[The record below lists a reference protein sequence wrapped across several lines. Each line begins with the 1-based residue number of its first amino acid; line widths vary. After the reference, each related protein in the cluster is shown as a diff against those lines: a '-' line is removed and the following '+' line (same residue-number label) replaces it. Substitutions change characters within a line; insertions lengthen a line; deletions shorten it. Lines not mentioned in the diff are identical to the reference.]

1 VIDESNP
8 PDAAPSAASAAPAAS
23 ALTPG
28 APTPG
33 ASISGAPNPGA
44 PTDEED
50 ARRHA
55 RAVGASIAV
64 DVASELA
71 EPLRALR
78 DRLAILVDG
87 IDKHVALS
95 TGPTPYPW
103 KPLQMLR
110 QDLADAYLQ
119 TRQMA
124 RLAGDFTR
132 ALGAIGAPIG
142 ELDVNKE
149 VEAAVNLVAYRIGPR
164 TEMFVDLGQL
174 PPCRGA
180 AGELMLAVAQL
191 VVVCAESAA
200 RVDGS
205 AVSIRTR
212 REDDRV
218 AISVADNGGGAPDSA
233 GAACSHVAAVAAR
246 AGGSFDGTSP
256 EGQGSAFE
264 LRLPIA

>member
-1 VIDESNP
+1 MADPPSTETPPAVDDDE
-8 PDAAPSAASAAPAAS
+8 
-23 ALTPG
+23 
-28 APTPG
+28 
-33 ASISGAPNPGA
+33 
-44 PTDEED
+44 

-95 TGPTPYPW
+95 TGPAPYPW
-103 KPLQMLR
+103 KPLQLLR

-124 RLAGDFTR
+124 RLAGDFMR

-149 VEAAVNLVAYRIGPR
+149 VEAAVNLVAYRVGPR
-164 TEMFVDLGQL
+164 TEIFVDLGHV

-205 AVSIRTR
+205 ALSIRTR

-218 AISVADNGGGAPDSA
+218 AVTVSDNGGGAPD
-233 GAACSHVAAVAAR
+233 AAAAAVSHVAAVAAR
-246 AGGSFDGTSP
+246 AGGSFDGASHV
-256 EGQGSAFE
+256 EQGSVFE
-264 LRLPIA
+264 LRLPVA

>member
-1 VIDESNP
+1 MAEPTSTDPPPVVVDE
-8 PDAAPSAASAAPAAS
+8 
-23 ALTPG
+23 
-28 APTPG
+28 
-33 ASISGAPNPGA
+33 
-44 PTDEED
+44 DE

-95 TGPTPYPW
+95 TGPAPYPW
-103 KPLQMLR
+103 KPLQLLR

-124 RLAGDFTR
+124 RLAGDFMR
-132 ALGAIGAPIG
+132 ALGAIGAPVG

-149 VEAAVNLVAYRIGPR
+149 VEAAVNLVAYRVGPR
-164 TEMFVDLGQL
+164 TEIFVDLGHV

-205 AVSIRTR
+205 ALSVRTR

-218 AISVADNGGGAPDSA
+218 AITVADNGGGAPEAA
-233 GAACSHVAAVAAR
+233 GAAVSHVAAVAAR
-246 AGGSFDGTSP
+246 AGGSFDGASHA
-256 EGQGSAFE
+256 EQGSVFE
-264 LRLPIA
+264 LRLPVA